1 MRRMQGEVGQDL
13 RLTPQ
18 DVRRGLPRPVGVGI
32 RRSSD
37 GPAPG
42 VFPGEEDILGPR
54 ALEQRRTYF
63 ALGRAAARD
72 ALAELGLPEVVIG
85 RGPAGEPL
93 WPDGIVGAI
102 SHAGDTAVAVVG
114 RNTDYAGL
122 GVDVEELA
130 RGPSARAARL
140 VCRPSEME
148 WADVEAGTRRLT
160 MLFSAK
166 EAVFKA
172 VFPMSRVWLGFADAE
187 LAWVA
192 ERCGFDARLLKG
204 AGPSLPA
211 GSVLPVYCTLT
222 DTQVLSTAYCR
233 PG

>member
-1 MRRMQGEVGQDL
+1 MRLMDCEVEQNLG
-13 RLTPQ
+13 LTPR
-18 DVRRGLPRPVGVGI
+18 DARRGLPRPVGVGI

-42 VFPGEEDILGPR
+42 LLPGEEDILGPR
-54 ALEQRRTYF
+54 ALEQRRTTF

-72 ALAELGLPEVVIG
+72 ALAELGLPELVIG

-102 SHAGDTAVAVVG
+102 SHAGDTAIAVVG

-148 WADVEAGTRRLT
+148 WADVESGTRRLT

-172 VFPMSRVWLGFADAE
+172 MFPIARVWLGFADAE

-192 ERCGFDARLLKG
+192 ERCGFDARLLKS
-204 AGPSLPA
+204 AGPGYPA
-211 GSVLPVYCTLT
+211 GSVVIVNCALT
-222 DTQVLSTAYCR
+222 DRQVLSTAHCT
-233 PG
+233 PA

>member
-18 DVRRGLPRPVGVGI
+18 DVRRGLPRPVGVGL
-32 RRSSD
+32 RRSCD

-42 VFPGEEDILGPR
+42 LFPGEEDILGPR

-72 ALAELGLPEVVIG
+72 ALAELGLPRLGIG

-102 SHAGDTAVAVVG
+102 SHAGDTAIAVVG
-114 RNTDYAGL
+114 RASDYAGL

-130 RGPSARAARL
+130 RGPSSRAARL
-140 VCRPSEME
+140 VCTPGEID
-148 WADVEAGTRRLT
+148 WVDGGADTRRLL
-160 MLFSAK
+160 M
-166 EAVFKA
+166 
-172 VFPMSRVWLGFADAE
+172 
-187 LAWVA
+187 
-192 ERCGFDARLLKG
+192 
-204 AGPSLPA
+204 
-211 GSVLPVYCTLT
+211 
-222 DTQVLSTAYCR
+222 
-233 PG
+233 

>member
-1 MRRMQGEVGQDL
+1 MRPMQCEVEQDL
-13 RLTPQ
+13 GLTPR
-18 DVRRGLPRPVGVGI
+18 DVRRGLPRPVGVGL
-32 RRSSD
+32 RRSCD

-42 VFPGEEDILGPR
+42 LFPGEEDILGPR

-72 ALAELGLPEVVIG
+72 ALAELGLPGLVIG

-102 SHAGDTAVAVVG
+102 SHAGDTAIAVVG

-140 VCRPSEME
+140 VCRPAEME
-148 WADVEAGTRRLT
+148 WADVESGTRRLIL
-160 MLFSAK
+160 LFSAK

-172 VFPMSRVWLGFADAE
+172 VFPIARVWFGFADAE
-187 LAWVA
+187 LTWVA
-192 ERCGFDARLLKG
+192 ERCGFDARLLKS
-204 AGPSLPA
+204 AGPAYPA
-211 GSVLPVYCTLT
+211 GSVVTVNCALT
-222 DTQVLSTAYCR
+222 DRQVLSTAHCP

>member
-1 MRRMQGEVGQDL
+1 MRLMDCEVEQHLG
-13 RLTPQ
+13 LTPR

-102 SHAGDTAVAVVG
+102 SHAGDAAVAVVG

-172 VFPMSRVWLGFADAE
+172 MFPMSRVWLGFADAE

-192 ERCGFDARLLKG
+192 ERCGFDARLLKS
-204 AGPSLPA
+204 AGPGYPA
-211 GSVLPVYCTLT
+211 GSVVIVNCALT
-222 DTQVLSTAYCR
+222 DRQVL
-233 PG
+233 